1 MSVKQVIKWETTD
14 GKTFE
19 NKSEAIRE
27 DVRCRF
33 LELVTCNT
41 YRGEFCFDDFFNS
54 LRQDKELMKDS
65 LEESRECDLQKIV
78 DFLQK
83 ECSGDDMASVKI
95 NNEGNVYLGVGIHD
109 KNHMTIAQ
117 FATLMEEKL

>member
-1 MSVKQVIKWETTD
+1 MT
-14 GKTFE
+14 
-19 NKSEAIRE
+19 
-27 DVRCRF
+27 
-33 LELVTCNT
+33 
-41 YRGEFCFDDFFNS
+41 
-54 LRQDKELMKDS
+54 
-65 LEESRECDLQKIV
+65 ECDLQKIV

-117 FATLMEEKL
+117 FAAYMEKKL